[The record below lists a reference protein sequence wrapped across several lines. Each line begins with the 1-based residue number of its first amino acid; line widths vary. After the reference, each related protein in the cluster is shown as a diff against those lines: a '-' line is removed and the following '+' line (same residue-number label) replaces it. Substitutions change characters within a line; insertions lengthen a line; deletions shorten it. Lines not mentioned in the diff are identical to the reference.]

1 VIDFRYHAISMVAV
15 FLALAIGIVL
25 GVTIGDSL
33 VSEAEQGLRQSLQ
46 EDVVEAR
53 SASEDASAELEARDQ
68 LLEEALPILAGRR
81 LAGERIAVV
90 TVGSLPD
97 ELESSIREAIEV
109 AGGDVDSVSDLPTP
123 PDIEELADAVGGR
136 LANADRTAA
145 RADELARRVAR
156 AMVEGGELARRL
168 GEELPE
174 RFVGDYR
181 GADAVVFHRAP
192 VAEEDT
198 SLERFAAAT
207 GGTLLRAA
215 GIVVGVEA
223 ADADPSQIPFYQRL
237 EITTVDSADTPGGQ
251 AALVFALM
259 GSEGDFGF
267 KETADDVLPEPPRD
281 TAEVRGGR
289 GR

>member
-1 VIDFRYHAISMVAV
+1 MIDFRYHAISMVAV

-53 SASEDASAELEARDQ
+53 SASEDASADVEARDR
-68 LLEEALPILAGRR
+68 LIEKALPILAGRR

-97 ELESSIREAIEV
+97 ELESSIREAVEV
-109 AGGDVDSVSDLPTP
+109 AGGEIDSVSDLPTP
-123 PDIEELADAVGGR
+123 PDLEELAGAAGGR
-136 LANADRTAA
+136 LSRAARTAA
-145 RADELARRVAR
+145 RADELARRVTR
-156 AMVEGGELARRL
+156 AVVEGSALVGRL

-174 RFVGDYR
+174 RFVGEYR
-181 GADAVVFHRAP
+181 GADAVVAHLAP
-192 VAEEDT
+192 VAEDDRPA
-198 SLERFAAAT
+198 ERFAAVAV
-207 GGTLLRAA
+207 GTLLQEA

-223 ADADPSQIPFYQRL
+223 AEADPSQIPFYQRL

-251 AALVFALM
+251 VALVFGLA

-267 KETADDVLPEPPRD
+267 KETADDVLPDSPG
-281 TAEVRGGR
+281 VRPSG
-289 GR
+289 